1 MKYHIYVS
9 DNYDAEDV
17 NDFYIE
23 SEESP
28 ECIVKAAAI
37 KVIEDNDLSD
47 DDIES
52 ISFNAMENHYGVLIQ
67 CHDYHI
73 MVWLA
78 DGNIPTITIEQ
89 KFLNIAKN
97 IPFDVRYDSDSDKNQ
112 IHRILDKIY
121 DE

>member
-9 DNYDAEDV
+9 DNYDAEDAV
-17 NDFYIE
+17 DFYVE
-23 SEESP
+23 SEDSP
-28 ECIVKAAAI
+28 ECIVKAVAL
-37 KVIEDNDLSD
+37 KTIEDNDLSED
-47 DDIES
+47 NIES
-52 ISFNAMENHYGVLIQ
+52 ISFNAMEKHYGVLIQ

-97 IPFDVRYDSDSDKNQ
+97 IPSDVRYDSDSDKNQ

>member
-9 DNYDAEDV
+9 NNYDAEDV

-28 ECIVKAAAI
+28 ECIVKAVAL
-37 KVIEDNDLSD
+37 KTIEDNDLSD
-47 DDIES
+47 DNIES

-97 IPFDVRYDSDSDKNQ
+97 IPSDVRYDSDSDKEQ
-112 IHRILDKIY
+112 IKKMLDEIY